1 MKAFPFGLLLLLTC
15 ATVQAEETKTLA
27 DSVFFTSYTFENG
40 VGGRLRAPLAVTCD
54 PHTDE
59 VFVTAGKRVIIYD
72 RDLDIKF
79 AFDHFVADFKTGEMR
94 PGEPRS
100 VAVTSD
106 GSIYL
111 TDNLADYVD
120 LLDFRGEQI
129 TRIYPN
135 RILNDTTLNLKPEV
149 VAVDEND
156 RVYVSVS
163 GDLQTI
169 LLLDRDHNFI
179 RKIGEKGDRAQDF
192 SSQVGLAVG
201 EGLVCVTDLYAMPAV
216 KVFDTLGQFKTGWG
230 AHNVDREDLSLP
242 SGVVIHKD
250 SQGRLRIWIADA
262 LRQVIKVFSEDG
274 EFISNIGGYG
284 ERVGEFTYPIGLSVG
299 TKNTFFVAEKVLG
312 RVQRF
317 EIRLP

>member
-1 MKAFPFGLLLLLTC
+1 MKLRSFCLLLLLTC
-15 ATVQAEETKTLA
+15 AAVHAEETKTLA
-27 DSVFFTSYTFENG
+27 DSVSFTGYTFENG
-40 VGGRLRAPLAVTCD
+40 VGGRLRSPLAVFCD

-79 AFDHFVADFKTGEMR
+79 TIDHFVLDSRTGEMR

-111 TDNLADYVD
+111 TDNLASYVE
-120 LLDFRGEQI
+120 LLDFRGEPI

-135 RILNDTTLNLKPEV
+135 RLLNDTTLDLKPEAL
-149 VAVDEND
+149 AVDEND
-156 RVYVSVS
+156 RLYISVS
-163 GDLQTI
+163 GDMQTI
-169 LLLDRDHNFI
+169 LVLDQDLNLV
-179 RKIGEKGDRAQDF
+179 RKIGEKGDRPQDF

-201 EGLVCVTDLYAMPAV
+201 EGLVCVTDLYSMPAV

-230 AHNVDREDLSLP
+230 AHNVDREDFSLP
-242 SGVVIHKD
+242 SGVVIHRD
-250 SQGRLRIWIADA
+250 SYGRLRIWIADA

-274 EFISNIGGYG
+274 EFISNVGGYG
-284 ERVGEFTYPIGLSVG
+284 ERLGEFTYPIGLSVG

-317 EIRLP
+317 ELR